1 MEFLY
6 EDSRNELIAQGKR
19 GEREKGDGKTR
30 FEKRVK
36 SSFSTSVREYNS
48 IDMNSVFFDGILNV
62 NIPVKGE
69 TDNYLV
75 RIKFGGFMDILR
87 AEVKRLGK
95 VDLRT
100 ITRALVSAFNSDD
113 TFIHCSCL
121 SGDTRIKLL
130 DGTSPTIEE
139 IVAKYNIGEELYV
152 YSVDNNGDFH
162 PGKVVKAWRT
172 DTRRDFIRITL
183 DNGRQ
188 IECTP
193 EHLFMLRDGRYV
205 PASSLMCGM
214 SLMPLYF
221 SDSNGY
227 ETVKFN
233 STGKYH
239 SVYKVVAN
247 DLKKSEIDEASI
259 RALLDSTDMKY
270 DVAIHH
276 IDFNK
281 RNNMPSNLQ
290 VMTAKEHWMY
300 HANLAGCST
309 LTPEGR
315 KKLSEYMTV
324 RNAYPTERMLETRVR
339 NLQKGQERNYDSDR
353 KAQQSRVMRETMQKY
368 YSTWTAEDYKAR
380 AAKYREG
387 GAYFKSSASQKLNW
401 ADNTARK
408 QAASHRVSGSNNPA
422 CRPEVREKISKS
434 HKGASS
440 NTLGKKMYNNGQ
452 RCIYLS
458 PDDEIPEGFV
468 LGGKLKSSAT
478 RSKMSQ
484 SVTREVV
491 LKRHRAIWLRHAEK
505 LLSEGINI
513 TLDNWNSSRLNSEAR
528 YTLYYNSFEEFIDA
542 LGIKDNFNHK
552 VVSVEHIML
561 EDPVPVYDLQV
572 AEYENFL
579 LDAGVIVHNCPD
591 FKYRFNYWA
600 TVKGFNSG
608 APQTIP
614 ARITN
619 PTNNKGPGCKH
630 IMFVLSN
637 TQWLIKVSSV
647 LNNYIKYMEANRK
660 NDYAQYI
667 YPALYGEPYKEPVQL
682 SIDDSDTGELDTTT
696 TTIDTANEYG
706 RTSVRFKQ
714 GNPYRFQ
721 RNTNRPIRGQMT
733 LYDVDDTTNNE
744 D

>member
-75 RIKFGGFMDILR
+75 RIKFGGFMDILQ

-100 ITRALVSAFNSDD
+100 ITRALISAFNSDD

-121 SGDTRIKLL
+121 TGDTRIKLL
-130 DGTSPTIEE
+130 NGTSPTIAE
-139 IVAKYNIGEELYV
+139 IVAKYNAGEELYV
-152 YSVDNNGDFH
+152 YSVDSNGDFH
-162 PGKVVKAWRT
+162 PGKVAKAWKT
-172 DTRRDFIRITL
+172 DTRRDFIRISL
-183 DNGRQ
+183 DNGKQ

-193 EHLFMLRDGRYV
+193 EHLIMLRDGRYT
-205 PASSLMCGM
+205 PASSLKSGM

-221 SDSNGY
+221 SESKGY
-227 ETVKFN
+227 DTVKFN

-259 RALLDSTDMKY
+259 RALSDSTDMKY
-270 DVAIHH
+270 NVAIHH
-276 IDFNK
+276 KDFDK
-281 RNNMPSNLQ
+281 HNNMPSNLQ

-300 HANLAGCST
+300 HANLAGCPT

-315 KKLSEYMTV
+315 AKLSECMTR
-324 RNAYPTERMLETRVR
+324 RNTHPTECMIETRNK
-339 NLQKGQERNYDSDR
+339 NLEKGRARDYDADR
-353 KAQQSRVMRETMQKY
+353 KEKQSLLMQQTMKKY
-368 YSTWTAEDYKAR
+368 YSTKTSEYYSVRADNYKDNGVYQ
-380 AAKYREG
+380 KI
-387 GAYFKSSASQKLNW
+387 SISQKLNW
-401 ADNTARK
+401 ANNTARK
-408 QAASHRVSGSNNPA
+408 QAASRRVSGRNNPA
-422 CRPEVREKISKS
+422 CRAEVREKISVAR
-434 HKGASS
+434 KGATST
-440 NTLGKKMYNNGQ
+440 TLGKKLYNNEQ

-458 PDDEIPEGFV
+458 PEDKIPEGFV
-468 LGGKLKSSAT
+468 LGGKRKSAKT
-478 RSKMSQ
+478 RSRMSQ
-484 SVTREVV
+484 SVTKDVV

-505 LLSEGINI
+505 LLSEGIDI
-513 TLDNWNSSRLNSEAR
+513 TEDNWNSSRLTSEAR
-528 YTLYYNSFEEFIDA
+528 YTLYYNSFKEFIDT
-542 LGIKDNFNHK
+542 LGINDNFNHK
-552 VVSVEHIML
+552 IVSVEHIML
-561 EDPVPVYDLQV
+561 ENSVPVYDLQIE
-572 AEYENFL
+572 EYENFL

-591 FKYRFNYWA
+591 FKYRFDYWA

-630 IMFVLSN
+630 IMLVLSN

-647 LNNYIKYMEANRK
+647 LNNYIKYMETNRK

-706 RTSVRFKQ
+706 RTSGRFKQ

-721 RNTNRPIRGQMT
+721 RNTNRPTRGQMT

>member
-75 RIKFGGFMDILR
+75 RIKFGGFMDILQ

-100 ITRALVSAFNSDD
+100 ITRALISAFNSND
-113 TFIHCSCL
+113 TFIHCSC
-121 SGDTRIKLL
+121 
-130 DGTSPTIEE
+130 
-139 IVAKYNIGEELYV
+139 
-152 YSVDNNGDFH
+152 
-162 PGKVVKAWRT
+162 
-172 DTRRDFIRITL
+172 
-183 DNGRQ
+183 Q
-188 IECTP
+188 
-193 EHLFMLRDGRYV
+193 
-205 PASSLMCGM
+205 
-214 SLMPLYF
+214 
-221 SDSNGY
+221 
-227 ETVKFN
+227 
-233 STGKYH
+233 
-239 SVYKVVAN
+239 
-247 DLKKSEIDEASI
+247 
-259 RALLDSTDMKY
+259 
-270 DVAIHH
+270 
-276 IDFNK
+276 
-281 RNNMPSNLQ
+281 
-290 VMTAKEHWMY
+290 
-300 HANLAGCST
+300 
-309 LTPEGR
+309 
-315 KKLSEYMTV
+315 
-324 RNAYPTERMLETRVR
+324 
-339 NLQKGQERNYDSDR
+339 
-353 KAQQSRVMRETMQKY
+353 
-368 YSTWTAEDYKAR
+368 
-380 AAKYREG
+380 
-387 GAYFKSSASQKLNW
+387 
-401 ADNTARK
+401 
-408 QAASHRVSGSNNPA
+408 
-422 CRPEVREKISKS
+422 
-434 HKGASS
+434 
-440 NTLGKKMYNNGQ
+440 
-452 RCIYLS
+452 
-458 PDDEIPEGFV
+458 
-468 LGGKLKSSAT
+468 
-478 RSKMSQ
+478 
-484 SVTREVV
+484 
-491 LKRHRAIWLRHAEK
+491 
-505 LLSEGINI
+505 
-513 TLDNWNSSRLNSEAR
+513 
-528 YTLYYNSFEEFIDA
+528 
-542 LGIKDNFNHK
+542 
-552 VVSVEHIML
+552 
-561 EDPVPVYDLQV
+561 
-572 AEYENFL
+572 
-579 LDAGVIVHNCPD
+579 D

-608 APQTIP
+608 APQLIP

-630 IMFVLSN
+630 IMLVLSN

-706 RTSVRFKQ
+706 RTSGRFKQ